1 MKKCVVVCSEN
12 CKSRNVLFSENITK
26 GIKNRMLEKINNVNV
41 RFLVL
46 SVYKV
51 QNRPLFAA
59 AAGETDLG
67 GAADG
72 RCAVRADPSGKAL

>member
-1 MKKCVVVCSEN
+1 MKKCVVVCPEN

-26 GIKNRMLEKINNVNV
+26 RIKNRMFEKINNVNV

-51 QNRPLFAA
+51 QNRLLSRTPASDCVSA
-59 AAGETDLG
+59 
-67 GAADG
+67 
-72 RCAVRADPSGKAL
+72 